1 MQLCDICSRCGLS
14 LILLIGALLISVPT
28 VGADEDTTQR
38 LEREVAELRAL
49 MEELKNAGLA
59 EERLAE
65 VEKRLEVL
73 AVEVENLKMGE
84 AAVTATVDGAR
95 AGLGPAA
102 SKVYG
107 VDRGVSVG
115 GYGEA
120 LLEVFDDTR
129 EDGSPSGK
137 TVQFDLLRGVL
148 YFGY

>member
-65 VEKRLEVL
+65 VCLL
-73 AVEVENLKMGE
+73 YTSD
-84 AAVTATVDGAR
+84 AA
-95 AGLGPAA
+95 
-102 SKVYG
+102 
-107 VDRGVSVG
+107 
-115 GYGEA
+115 
-120 LLEVFDDTR
+120 DD
-129 EDGSPSGK
+129 EYN
-137 TVQFDLLRGVL
+137 V
-148 YFGY
+148 